1 MNSRIRSILVSLVT
15 GSLIGAYLM
24 YLLMPK
30 PIQEGRMNEILKAA
44 IAEVTVENKIEVKA
58 LDLSDI
64 RKLKNVS
71 IHFYQCGNETNIRTE
86 RTRSIN
92 SNADTTIYLL
102 NIQDDET
109 TEIK

>member
-1 MNSRIRSILVSLVT
+1 
-15 GSLIGAYLM
+15 
-24 YLLMPK
+24 MPK